1 MAIFLAFIVIAVLG
15 LVLGIGLQFAEGK
28 LKVEKDEKLEELE
41 AAMPG
46 ANCGGCGFAGCS
58 AYAEAVYKGE
68 AEAGLCSPGG
78 AALAQKMGEIL
89 GIKVE
94 AREKEVA
101 FIFCQGSKDVT
112 STEFEYKGMSSC
124 AAAAMLQGGPNGCK
138 EGCLHLGSCMA
149 VCPSGAISMAPDG
162 RLTVDKEKCIGCKKC
177 TKVCP
182 NGVIRMVPYSA
193 KYLVACNNHE
203 SGAKVRS
210 YCQVGCIGCK
220 MCETKVEGSPFKV
233 ENFLSSNDFSKDQGN
248 AAQAK
253 AVCPKK
259 CIIER

>member
-41 AAMPG
+41 ASMPG

-58 AYAEAVYKGE
+58 AYAAAVYKGE
-68 AEAGLCSPGG
+68 AEPGLCSPGG
-78 AALAQKMGEIL
+78 AALAKKMGEIL
-89 GIKVE
+89 GVEVE
-94 AREKEVA
+94 AKEREVA
-101 FIFCQGSKDVT
+101 FIFCQGGADVT
-112 STEFEYKGMSSC
+112 AKEFDYDGMGDC
-124 AAAAMLQGGPNGCK
+124 NAASLVLGGPNGCK

-149 VCPSGAISMAPDG
+149 VCPTGAISRNEKG
-162 RLTVDKEKCIGCKKC
+162 NLVVDKEKCIGCKKC

-203 SGAKVRS
+203 SGAKVRT

-220 MCETKVEGSPFKV
+220 MCELKVENSPFKV
-233 ENFLSSNDFSKDQGN
+233 DNFLSSNNYSMDQGN
-248 AAQAK
+248 AGK
-253 AVCPKK
+253 AAEICPKK

>member
-41 AAMPG
+41 ASMPG

-68 AEAGLCSPGG
+68 AEPGLCSPGG
-78 AALAQKMGEIL
+78 DALAKKMGEIL
-89 GIKVE
+89 GVEVE
-94 AREKEVA
+94 AKEREVA
-101 FIFCQGSKDVT
+101 FIFCQGGADVT
-112 STEFEYKGMSSC
+112 AKEFDYEGMGDC
-124 AAAAMLQGGPNGCK
+124 NAASLVLGGPNGCK

-149 VCPSGAISMAPDG
+149 VCPTGAISRNEKG
-162 RLTVDKEKCIGCKKC
+162 NLVVDKEKCIGCKKC

-203 SGAKVRS
+203 SSAKVRT

-220 MCETKVEGSPFKV
+220 MCELKVENSPFKV
-233 ENFLSSNDFSKDQGN
+233 DNFLSSNNYSMDQGN
-248 AAQAK
+248 AGK
-253 AVCPKK
+253 AAEICPKK

>member
-15 LVLGIGLQFAEGK
+15 LILGIGLQFAEGK

-68 AEAGLCSPGG
+68 AEPGLCSPGG
-78 AALAQKMGEIL
+78 AALAKKMGEIL
-89 GIKVE
+89 GIEVE
-94 AREKEVA
+94 AKEREVA
-101 FIFCQGSKDVT
+101 FVFCQGSKDVT
-112 STEFEYKGMSSC
+112 STEYDYKGMSDC
-124 AAAAMLQGGPNGCK
+124 NAAALLLGGPNGCK

-149 VCPSGAISMAPDG
+149 VCPVGAISRNEKG
-162 RLTVDKEKCIGCKKC
+162 NLVVDKEKCIGCKKC

-182 NGVIRMVPYSA
+182 NGVIKMVPYSA
-193 KYLVACNNHE
+193 KYIVACNNHE
-203 SGAKVRS
+203 SGAKVRT

-220 MCETKVEGSPFKV
+220 MCELKV
-233 ENFLSSNDFSKDQGN
+233 ENSPFRVDNFLSCNDYSKDQSN
-248 AAQAK
+248 ARAAFEI
-253 AVCPKK
+253 CPKK

>member
-28 LKVEKDEKLEELE
+28 LKVEKDAKLEELE

-58 AYAEAVYKGE
+58 AYAEAVYKGD

-78 AALAQKMGEIL
+78 AELAKKMGDIL

-94 AREKEVA
+94 AKEREVA
-101 FIFCQGSKDVT
+101 FIFCQGSADVT
-112 STEFEYKGMSSC
+112 STEFNYSGMSDC
-124 AAAAMLQGGPNGCK
+124 NAASLLHGGPNGCK

-149 VCPSGAISMAPDG
+149 VCPVGAISRREDG
-162 RLTVDKEKCIGCKKC
+162 RLVVDKEKCIGCKKC

-182 NGVIRMVPYSA
+182 NGVIKMVPYSA

-203 SGAKVRS
+203 SGAKVRT

-220 MCETKVEGSPFKV
+220 MCETKVENSPFKV
-233 ENFLSSNDFSKDQGN
+233 DSFLSSNDFTKDQSN
-248 AAQAK
+248 ASK
-253 AVCPKK
+253 ACEICPKK
-259 CIIER
+259 CIVER